1 MRRRDIS
8 SVELITIESTR
19 YASANIEGIKRDLR
33 PKRFL
38 SDFDNEVYGTFI
50 HL

>member
-1 MRRRDIS
+1 MRSRDIS
-8 SVELITIESTR
+8 SVKLISIESTR
-19 YASANIEGIKRDLR
+19 WASAIIEGIKWDLR